1 MAEDSFVEAILT
13 TIRSEANNN
22 PSPKPCHITQ
32 VYEDGIH
39 IDIETNDGDTIE
51 YLKAIGKPSV
61 DEDAVILFIDE
72 NPSNSL
78 VIPQSLEVYSKLG
91 LNQSEADKFNYA
103 VISRVEDNI
112 TNIELWILANAYYD
126 YSNKKFVKINPK
138 SNSFGIQIQSEGN
151 YPGETE
157 LGYLDNTSIGVWR
170 HPKVSAIYK
179 DTTNYDYTDLEEK
192 GWIGCKRKSDNKWFE
207 FGVSAGWNNNF
218 MMDSYGGMTIGG
230 AGFEIDGNGIF
241 PYTRL
246 TSSRYTDENNNV
258 FHLLGLL
265 DNAYHPTKDGWE
277 CDDNS
282 TYSWFIGLRT
292 PESSD
297 LIKDNVHASFVVM
310 YNDTPYNGN
319 NNHELDVGR
328 WHIVFEVNTN
338 GMV

>member
-230 AGFEIDGNGIF
+230 AGFEIDGNGIY
-241 PYTRL
+241 PYIRL
-246 TSSRYTDENNNV
+246 THSICTIDDTRYALV
-258 FHLLGLL
+258 GLI
-265 DNAYHPTKDGWE
+265 DNAYHTLNE
-277 CDDNS
+277 CDSNA
-282 TYSWFIGLRT
+282 TYSWFTGLMT
-292 PESSD
+292 PVNANNV
-297 LIKDNVHASFVVM
+297 KDNTETAFVIM
-310 YNDTPYNGN
+310 YNDTTTDAEHPHTINASN
-319 NNHELDVGR
+319 WN
-328 WHIVFEVNTN
+328 IVFKVNKN
-338 GMV
+338 GVIND

>member
-1 MAEDSFVEAILT
+1 MSDEYQFRKDIDKLKQFTDKLEYEISK
-13 TIRSEANNN
+13 RGNSAN
-22 PSPKPCHITQ
+22 
-32 VYEDGIH
+32 
-39 IDIETNDGDTIE
+39 IEQLLQYYDNSINDLYT
-51 YLKAIGKPSV
+51 
-61 DEDAVILFIDE
+61 
-72 NPSNSL
+72 
-78 VIPQSLEVYSKLG
+78 KLG
-91 LNQSEADKFNYA
+91 FSKTENNKFKFEAVNR
-103 VISRVEDNI
+103 VINDVTYE
-112 TNIELWILANAYYD
+112 EFWILSNAHYD
-126 YSNKKFVKINPK
+126 YDAKRFVKIDG
-138 SNSFGIQIQSEGN
+138 SNTSFGIQIQASGT
-151 YPGETE
+151 YPGEAE
-157 LGYLDNTSIGVWR
+157 LGYMGNVGINIWRNPSKATFEETFPNWETDPIYDFSDFMNNSHIGLKIRGSGEW
-170 HPKVSAIYK
+170 KEYGYFSGW
-179 DTTNYDYTDLEEK
+179 TN
-192 GWIGCKRKSDNKWFE
+192 S
-207 FGVSAGWNNNF
+207 F
-218 MMDSYGGMTIGG
+218 MIDSYGGMTIGG

-246 TSSRYTDENNNV
+246 TSSRYTDENDNV